1 MPAACASC
9 GVSRRT
15 FVVQSMFMAAA
26 AALAACGAD
35 GATAPNIAAGTQIKV
50 GDYAALSAVGGIA
63 LVTLDGSP
71 LAVVRT
77 GASTF
82 AVLSRVCPHQGSI
95 VNQNGS
101 GFLCPNHGAR
111 FSADGTWQGGERTS
125 NLRSYPNTYNAST
138 NTITLS

>member
-1 MPAACASC
+1 MSESCASC
-9 GVSRRT
+9 AVSRRT
-15 FVVQSMFMAAA
+15 FVVQSMFIAAA
-26 AALAACGAD
+26 AALEACGAS
-35 GATAPNIAAGTQIKV
+35 GATAPNITAGTQIKV
-50 GDYAALSAVGGIA
+50 GDYPALATVGGIA
-63 LVTLDGSP
+63 LVTVDGAP

-82 AVLSRVCPHQGSI
+82 AVLSRVCPHQGTI

-111 FSADGTWQGGERTS
+111 FSADGTWQGGQRTS
-125 NLRSYPNTYNAST
+125 NLRSYPNTYNSAT